1 MSEAFYLEIQL
12 NGEPF
17 YLLPQ
22 KAIYRPL
29 KKQLFFSDIHLG
41 KTTHFRKKGIALP
54 QQSKLKDIDLITSLI
69 NHYQPLQIIFLGD
82 LFHSSYNNEW
92 LYFKSLLQ
100 QFATLQFILV
110 KGNHDILKDD
120 IYAIKNLDVIDVLEE
135 EQFIFTHYPLENPI
149 KLNFCGHVH
158 PSYTLRGKAKQS
170 ITLPCFYKQ
179 NLTFMLPA
187 FGNLTGLFA
196 VQKNKKTSIYLITQK
211 MVIEA

>member
-1 MSEAFYLEIQL
+1 MSEEFYLEIQL

-120 IYAIKNLDVIDVLEE
+120 IYAIKNFDVIDVLEE

-149 KLNFCGHVH
+149 KLNFCGHIH
-158 PSYTLRGKAKQS
+158 PGYTLRGKAKQS

>member
-69 NHYQPLQIIFLGD
+69 NRYQPLQIIFLGD